1 VKIALLSLDS
11 KLSFDDRLSKIK
23 EVASLSAKNG
33 AKLLLLPELSYC
45 GYYPDD
51 IDKFAK
57 YDEGEALG
65 FFEALVGQYGIYIG
79 FGNIK
84 KTSKKYLNRYL
95 IIGPNGVVAKYDK
108 MHIFG
113 FGGEDKAFEPGS
125 SAVSFEIDKIKFG
138 LSVCYD
144 LRFGELYSLYASD
157 CDAVLCPAA
166 WPKKRVREWKLLLRA
181 RAVENR
187 FKTIGINWQGGVYT
201 KSSLISNENGI
212 FIKPVFSAS
221 DIDIYDIKQKKQ
233 NAKTPNSAD
242 DKRFKLYAEL
252 FASKAENVK

>member
-1 VKIALLSLDS
+1 VKVALLSLDF

-23 EVASLSAKNG
+23 EVASLAAKNG

-51 IDKFAK
+51 IAKFAK
-57 YDEGEALG
+57 YDEREALK
-65 FFEALVGQYGIYIG
+65 FFEALARQYGIYIS
-79 FGNIK
+79 FGNVK
-84 KTSKKYLNRYL
+84 KTSKKYLNRYF
-95 IIGPNGVVAKYDK
+95 IVGPDGVVAKYDK
-108 MHIFG
+108 MHIFA

-125 SAVSFEIDKIKFG
+125 YAASFEIDGIKFG
-138 LSVCYD
+138 LSICYD
-144 LRFGELYSLYASD
+144 LRFPELFSFYSQD

-166 WPKKRVREWKLLLRA
+166 WPKKRVGEWKLLLRA

-187 FKTIGINWQGGVYT
+187 FKTIGVNWQGGAYP
-201 KSSLISNENGI
+201 KSSLISSENGI
-212 FIKPVFSAS
+212 FMKPVFSTA
-221 DIDIYDIKQKKQ
+221 DIDIYEIKQKKQ
-233 NAKTPNSAD
+233 NTKIPNSAD